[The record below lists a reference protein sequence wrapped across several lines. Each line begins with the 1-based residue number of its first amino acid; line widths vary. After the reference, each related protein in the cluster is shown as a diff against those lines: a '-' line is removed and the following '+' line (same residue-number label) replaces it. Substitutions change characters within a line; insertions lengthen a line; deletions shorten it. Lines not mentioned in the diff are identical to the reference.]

1 MKNIFQNFLHPHIKD
16 HKSKTWYDITLKQ
29 FNELSKLG
37 DKAELGDLLRIV
49 YDVEIRDI
57 PISDISKYKL
67 DFLKQPTPQEPI
79 KKYYKING
87 TKYFACFDT
96 TKLTTAQF
104 VDFQNYA
111 KQNDFIGCLSVCF
124 RPKGTEYN
132 DGSYDIDKAKQD
144 IASLPI
150 TQALTISFF
159 FKNQLVVLLSAIQ
172 SSLTSQLEEMPE
184 TKKLAEIIE
193 TLDLANLEFSL

>member
-1 MKNIFQNFLHPHIKD
+1 MKNIL
-16 HKSKTWYDITLKQ
+16 KTWLHRKQNVNWYKITVNQ
-29 FNELSKLG
+29 FIELSKYG
-37 DKAELGDLLRIV
+37 DKLTTEDAVRII
-49 YDVEIRDI
+49 YNKDYNNI
-57 PISDISKYKL
+57 PLSEISKYNL
-67 DFLKQPTPQEPI
+67 SFLKTEVPREPI

-87 TKYFACFDT
+87 MKYFACFDT

-132 DGSYDIDKAKQD
+132 DGSYDIDKVKQD

-150 TQALTISFF
+150 TQGLTIAFF

-172 SSLTSQLEEMPE
+172 SSLANQLEEMPE
-184 TKKLAEIIE
+184 TRKLAEIIE
-193 TLDLANLEFSL
+193 TLDLANLEYYR

>member
-1 MKNIFQNFLHPHIKD
+1 MKNIL
-16 HKSKTWYDITLKQ
+16 KTWLHRKQNVNWYKITVNQ
-29 FNELSKLG
+29 FIELSKYG
-37 DKAELGDLLRIV
+37 DKLTTEDAVRII
-49 YDVEIRDI
+49 YNKDYNNI
-57 PISDISKYKL
+57 PLSEISKYNFS
-67 DFLKQPTPQEPI
+67 FLKTEVPREPI
-79 KKYYKING
+79 KKYYKIND

-124 RPKGTEYN
+124 RPVGTEYN
-132 DGSYDIDKAKQD
+132 DGSYDIDKVKQD

-172 SSLTSQLEEMPE
+172 SSLANQLKEMPE

-193 TLDLANLEFSL
+193 TLDLANLEYYR

>member
-1 MKNIFQNFLHPHIKD
+1 MNIFKKF
-16 HKSKTWYDITLKQ
+16 SKTWYDVTVAQ
-29 FNELSKLG
+29 FTELSKYG
-37 DKAELGDLLRIV
+37 DKLQLEDALRIV
-49 YDVEIRDI
+49 YGVDLNR
-57 PISDISKYKL
+57 ISLADLHKYKL
-67 DFLKQPTPQEPI
+67 DFMKTEIPREPI
-79 KKYYKING
+79 RKYYKING

-132 DGSYDIDKAKQD
+132 DGSYDIDKVKQD
-144 IASLPI
+144 ISLLPI

-159 FKNQLVVLLSAIQ
+159 FRNQLVVLLSAIQ

>member
-1 MKNIFQNFLHPHIKD
+1 MKNIL
-16 HKSKTWYDITLKQ
+16 KTWLHRKPKENKSWYKITVSQ
-29 FNELSKLG
+29 FLELSKYG
-37 DKAELGDLLRIV
+37 DKLTTEDAIRIIYNKDYNSLTFSEL
-49 YDVEIRDI
+49 
-57 PISDISKYKL
+57 SKYNL
-67 DFLKQPTPQEPI
+67 SFLKKEIPREPI
-79 KKYYKING
+79 KKYYKLNG

-132 DGSYDIDKAKQD
+132 DGSYSIDKVKQD

-159 FKNQLVVLLSAIQ
+159 FKNQLIVLLSAIQ

-193 TLDLANLEFSL
+193 TLDLANLGYYR

>member
-1 MKNIFQNFLHPHIKD
+1 MKNIL
-16 HKSKTWYDITLKQ
+16 KTWLHRKQNVNWYKITVNQ
-29 FNELSKLG
+29 FIELSKYG
-37 DKAELGDLLRIV
+37 DKLTTEDAVRII
-49 YDVEIRDI
+49 YNKDYNNI
-57 PISDISKYKL
+57 PLSEISKYNL
-67 DFLKQPTPQEPI
+67 SFLKTEVPREPI

-87 TKYFACFDT
+87 MKYFACFDT

-132 DGSYDIDKAKQD
+132 DGSYDIDKVKQD

-150 TQALTISFF
+150 TQGLTIAFF

-172 SSLTSQLEEMPE
+172 SSLANQLEEIPE
-184 TKKLAEIIE
+184 TRKLAEIIE
-193 TLDLANLEFSL
+193 TLDLANLEYYR

>member
-1 MKNIFQNFLHPHIKD
+1 MKNIL
-16 HKSKTWYDITLKQ
+16 KTWLHRKQNVNWYKITVNQ
-29 FNELSKLG
+29 FIELSKYG
-37 DKAELGDLLRIV
+37 DKLTTEDAVRII
-49 YDVEIRDI
+49 YNKDYNNI
-57 PISDISKYKL
+57 PLSEISKYNL
-67 DFLKQPTPQEPI
+67 SFLKTEVPRETI

-132 DGSYDIDKAKQD
+132 DGSYDIDKVKQD

-150 TQALTISFF
+150 TQGLTIAFF

-172 SSLTSQLEEMPE
+172 SSLANQLEEIPE
-184 TKKLAEIIE
+184 TRKLAEIIE
-193 TLDLANLEFSL
+193 TLDLANLEYYR

>member
-1 MKNIFQNFLHPHIKD
+1 MMNIFKKF
-16 HKSKTWYDITLKQ
+16 SKTKNWYDVTVDQ
-29 FNELSKLG
+29 FTELSKYG
-37 DKAELGDLLRIV
+37 DKLQLEDALRIV
-49 YDVEIRDI
+49 YGVDLNSTPLADLH
-57 PISDISKYKL
+57 KYKL
-67 DFLKQPTPQEPI
+67 DFMKTEIPREPI

-104 VDFQNYA
+104 VDFQNYS
-111 KQNDFIGCLSVCF
+111 KSNDFVGCISVCMI
-124 RPKGTEYN
+124 PKGREYN
-132 DGSYDIDKAKQD
+132 DGSYDIDKVKQD

-172 SSLTSQLEEMPE
+172 SSLANQLKEMPE

-193 TLDLANLEFSL
+193 TLDLANLEYYR

>member
-1 MKNIFQNFLHPHIKD
+1 MNIFKKF
-16 HKSKTWYDITLKQ
+16 SKTKNWYDVTVGQ
-29 FNELSKLG
+29 FTELSKYGDKLQLG
-37 DKAELGDLLRIV
+37 DALRIV
-49 YDVEIRDI
+49 YGVDLNTTPLADLH
-57 PISDISKYKL
+57 KYKL
-67 DFLKQPTPQEPI
+67 DFMKTEIPREPI

-124 RPKGTEYN
+124 RPNNTEYN
-132 DGSYDIDKAKQD
+132 DGSYDIDKVKQD
-144 IASLPI
+144 VASLPI

-159 FKNQLVVLLSAIQ
+159 FRNQLTTLFLAIQ
-172 SSLTSQLEEMPE
+172 SFLTQQLKETED
-184 TKKLAEIIE
+184 TKKLGEIIE
-193 TLDLANLEFSL
+193 TLDLANLGFSL